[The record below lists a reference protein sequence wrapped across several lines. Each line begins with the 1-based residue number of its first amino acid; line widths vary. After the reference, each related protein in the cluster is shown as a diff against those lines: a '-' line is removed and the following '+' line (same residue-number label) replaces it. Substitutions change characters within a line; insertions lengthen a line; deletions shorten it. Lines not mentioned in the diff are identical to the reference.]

1 MLLTSLILAMA
12 TQTAHTFGWNDSD
25 FLLDGKRF
33 LIRSGEMHHE
43 RIPVPYWR
51 HRLKMAKAMGLNTV
65 CAYLFWNHIE
75 PEPGKWSFKGQSDVA
90 AYCKIAHEEGLKVIL
105 RPGPY
110 SCAEWEF
117 GGFPYWLLKHE
128 GIQLR
133 TRDPY
138 YLSAVKRYLTAVGK
152 QLAPLQWTR
161 GGPIIMVQVENEYGS
176 YGSDKEYIGI
186 LAKNLREA
194 GFEVP
199 LFTCDGPSQLKNDTR
214 DDLFCA
220 VNFGGNPEPHF
231 KALREIR
238 PRGPLICAEFYPGWF
253 DSWGGRHH
261 TGSTEGV
268 VRDLKYMLDHNAS
281 FSIYMAHGGTSFG
294 FTSGANCPPFSPQ
307 SSSYDYDAPIN
318 ENGDPTPKFFALRE
332 LFSKYLLPGETL
344 PPVPNKIPVGALKSA
359 KLSEFASLAENLP
372 KPVMGKAP
380 KTFEDLNLAYGAVLY
395 RTEIPM
401 GRAATLRFDEVHDY
415 AVVSLDGK
423 RIGVIDRRR
432 GKRILQLPAR
442 KSPAQLEILVEAMG
456 RVNYGGFL
464 HDRKGLIGKVML
476 IGATKEGYDFEPG
489 TWEMFKLPYD
499 SEFVRKLKF
508 RTASGNGPGI
518 YRGFLDVDQPRDTF
532 LDVRNWN
539 KGLLWVNGQNLG
551 RFWSIGPQQTMY
563 VPGCWLKKGRNEV
576 LVLDYGEKVETRTVQ
591 GLAKPILDEP
601 HPEVANLH
609 RRAEQKLVLGGLQ
622 PIVGGAFAQGD
633 KAQTFPFALTKARY
647 VCLESLDSQ
656 AGDPFASCAE
666 FFVFGADGKDLPR
679 AAWKIAFAD
688 SEESEGEDGNS
699 ENMIDGDPRTIWHTQ
714 WVSGGPGHPHTV
726 VIDLG
731 QVVEISGMRYL
742 PRPMQSN
749 GHPPGRIRGFR
760 FYASERPFSGL

>member
-1 MLLTSLILAMA
+1 MLLTSLVLAMA
-12 TQTAHTFGWNDSD
+12 TQAHTFGWNDTD
-25 FLLDGKRF
+25 FLLDGQRF

-75 PEPGKWSFKGQSDVA
+75 PEPGKWNFKGQVDVA

-133 TRDPY
+133 TRDP
-138 YLSAVKRYLTAVGK
+138 RYLAAVRQYLLSVGK

-186 LAKNLREA
+186 LAQDLRDA

-231 KALREIR
+231 KALRDIR
-238 PRGPLICAEFYPGWF
+238 PKGPLICAEFYPGWF

-261 TGSTEGV
+261 TGSVDSV
-268 VRDLKYMLDHNAS
+268 VKDLKTMLDHNAS

-294 FTSGANCPPFSPQ
+294 FNSGANCPPFSPQ
-307 SSSYDYDAPIN
+307 STSYDYDAPIN
-318 ENGDPTPKFFALRE
+318 ENGEPTPKFSALRE

-344 PPVPNKIPVGALKSA
+344 PEVPTIIAVGSLKPVRLTEYAPLTD
-359 KLSEFASLAENLP
+359 NLP
-372 KPVMGKAP
+372 KPKRASGP
-380 KTFEDLNLAYGAVLY
+380 LTFEDINQAFGAVLY
-395 RTEIPM
+395 RTVLPPGPACRLKVE
-401 GRAATLRFDEVHDY
+401 EVHDY
-415 AVVSLDGK
+415 AVVSVDGK

-432 GKRILQLPAR
+432 GKNTLDLPSR
-442 KSPAQLEILVEAMG
+442 KKPGTLDLLIEAMG
-456 RVNYGGFL
+456 RVNYGSFI
-464 HDRKGLIGKVML
+464 HDKKGLV
-476 IGATKEGYDFEPG
+476 GAASLVNGGENAPLKD
-489 TWEMFKLPYD
+489 WQMFSLPFDTEYL
-499 SEFVRKLKF
+499 KTLKF
-508 RTASGNGPGI
+508 ARSAGKGPGV
-518 YRGFLDVDQPRDTF
+518 YRGHLEISEPKDTF

-539 KGLLWVNGQNLG
+539 KGLVWVNGHNLG

-563 VPGCWLKKGRNEV
+563 LPGCWLKKGKNEV
-576 LVLDYGEKVETRTVQ
+576 LVLDFGDKVAKPTVQ

-601 HPEVANLH
+601 RPEATNLH
-609 RRAEQKLVLGGLQ
+609 RKPGQNLDLAGYAMATSGDFE
-622 PIVGGAFAQGD
+622 QGD
-633 KAQTFPFALTKARY
+633 KPQSFQFAPVQARY
-647 VCLESLDSQ
+647 VCLESSGSQ
-656 AGDPFASCAE
+656 AGDPYASCAE
-666 FFVFGADGKDLPR
+666 LFVLGADGKPISR
-679 AAWKIAFAD
+679 AGWKIAFAD
-688 SEESEGEDGNS
+688 SEESEGEDGNAD
-699 ENMIDGDPRTIWHTQ
+699 NLLDDNPKTIWHTQ
-714 WVSGGPGHPHTV
+714 WVNASPGHPHAV

-731 QVVEISGMRYL
+731 RVQTITGFTYV

-749 GHPPGRIRGFR
+749 GHPPGRIKGFKFYCRG
-760 FYASERPFSGL
+760 